1 MSLFS
6 KSFKAFYMVV
16 DVALLPMLA
25 SCQWITEDY
34 DDEISDNSAS
44 RYINITVS
52 VSASNEPVTRANPTG
67 GETGDGLE
75 KGLERENAVDNITL
89 IFYEDNAGINT
100 DENIKVAFFATY
112 HVEKT
117 DNNPFGHNH
126 NLDDPNVGWTGDDN
140 HQESTVNEVIYSTG
154 NQKLEDNTLEVTKTY
169 HAIVVANAPQN
180 LLSQITKETTIAQV
194 RDMVVSTVYNGTGV
208 GTDAQKFVMSSERDA
223 TVTFTNKWTDEQSNS
238 ITYYFEC
245 IHIERLAAR
254 IDFWAKTKDPNA
266 TATYMEAE
274 YADTYDHAGYVYN
287 VGQKD
292 KNGEQDHF
300 VLTSITPFNLMNGNE
315 YLLKR
320 TNNQTNR
327 YLAKE
332 TTDNWVLDPY
342 SALTGGKNNTEHP
355 DEHPDYLVSK
365 LDDVKANMAN
375 DYNIVLST
383 RQTASTTEA
392 EGTKFSITENGMTY
406 DNIIIGYPRENTL
419 TAGVTP
425 LYYYAT
431 GLAFEGY
438 YYSKNATKDT
448 NGKYTGGERKVF
460 YHYLR
465 HQGEQDAAY
474 QAWTKEQL
482 EENKS
487 TLLCPASTAMNYGIV
502 RNNIYRVCIES
513 ITPVDDDIKV
523 TLLIKV
529 KKWDKFVHEP
539 IYM

>member
-6 KSFKAFYMVV
+6 KSFKAFLMVV
-16 DVALLPMLA
+16 ATALLPMLA
-25 SCQWITEDY
+25 SCQLITEDY

-100 DENIKVAFFATY
+100 RPDANTKVAFFATY
-112 HVEKT
+112 PVTKN
-117 DNNPFGHNH
+117 DNYNGTHNH
-126 NLDDPNVGWTGDDN
+126 QLEGDSPAGWTG
-140 HQESTVNEVIYSTG
+140 ESNDNEVIYSTG
-154 NQKLEDNTLEVTKTY
+154 DQKLDEDAIDVTKTY
-169 HAIVVANAPQN
+169 HAIVVANAPN
-180 LLSQITKETTIAQV
+180 ALLANITAGETTIAEV
-194 RDMVVSTVYNGTGV
+194 RDMVVSTVYDGTGV
-208 GTDAQKFVMSSERDA
+208 GIAAQKFVMSSERDA
-223 TVTFTNKWTDEQSNS
+223 TVTFTNKKIDEQNNT